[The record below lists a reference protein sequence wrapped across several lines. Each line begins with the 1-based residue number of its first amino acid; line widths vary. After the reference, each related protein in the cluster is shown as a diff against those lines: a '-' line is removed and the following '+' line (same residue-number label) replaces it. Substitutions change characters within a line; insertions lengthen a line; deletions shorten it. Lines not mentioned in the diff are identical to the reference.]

1 MKKRII
7 AIFLACFIGVTAVF
21 GTAVKTKA
29 FVVTATVSAIEIIW
43 SILIASGVV
52 MTTDYLVNDLGVFD
66 DAIAEQQLYWL
77 SQEQYIREYTEEGG
91 VLKPVEAPSKE
102 DGGTLTEDMDAIQAQ
117 IDATGKIDLKSAPVA
132 NVTSALKR
140 AINMIYQGG
149 GILPNDALLNDNV
162 SSFMQEMKKSASFI
176 PFSECPYYYLL
187 LNPNGNFTF
196 IQCSKGIP
204 YYVNDAGTSAVYYP
218 SGTTVNY
225 LNGTFSNDVLR
236 VTRINKKTY
245 ESIISSDYNSYV
257 LKYGNYYVSD
267 SGYTYVHNFNMDSIC
282 VGSTIAS
289 QYANA
294 WTGSSVLVPDIPDGY
309 DDLPRLTNP
318 DALSGDNFI
327 PGTDLWERLISG
339 GAYDIPIGLDITDE
353 DRYLYPFE
361 LTKIRQLLGELTG
374 TLEGAKENV
383 GYGEGAIAGEAG
395 KTIAG
400 TADKVIADAME
411 QAQSGAGEAEGEG
424 EAGGE
429 ASKEE
434 AEKYTADWTGLFPFC
449 IPFDLIDMLKA
460 MQSNR
465 VAPVIDIPVKFHFGN
480 AVNYDHTFTVDFDD
494 YSEFIEIFRVLQIV
508 GFSVGLILITRQI
521 IKG

>member
-7 AIFLACFIGVTAVF
+7 AMFLACFIGVTAVF

-29 FVVTATVSAIEIIW
+29 FVVTATVSAIEIIC

-149 GILPNDALLNDNV
+149 GILPNDALLNDTV
-162 SSFMQEMKKSASFI
+162 SSFFQATKNNSYFL
-176 PFSECPYYYLL
+176 PFSECPYYYLSL
-187 LNPNGNFTF
+187 SSDGSYSFV
-196 IQCSKGIP
+196 QSSKGVP
-204 YYVNDAGTSAVYYP
+204 YYGNNSITGVYYP
-218 SGTTVNY
+218 AGTTVNM
-225 LNGTFSNDVLR
+225 LSGTFYGGKISVK
-236 VTRINKKTY
+236 RINKKTY
-245 ESIISSDYNSYV
+245 ESVITSDYNTYV
-257 LKYGNYYVSD
+257 LKYGNYYVTD
-267 SGYTYVHNFNMDSIC
+267 SGNTYVHNFNMDSFC
-282 VGSTIAS
+282 ANSMIAG
-289 QYANA
+289 QYASA

-309 DDLPRLTNP
+309 DDLPRLINP

-327 PGTDLWERLISG
+327 PGTNLWERLISG

-395 KTIAG
+395 QTIAG
-400 TADKVIADAME
+400 TADKVIADTLE
-411 QAQSGAGEAEGEG
+411 QAQAGAGEAEGEG